1 MTNNSPIIIL
11 GAGLT
16 GLSLAHR
23 LRQANKPYIVCDV
36 RPHSGGV
43 IQTHQQDG
51 FVYESG
57 PNSGIL
63 ANTETVQLFRDL
75 QNDMALEKANTI
87 SKARWVLKK
96 GRWHALPTGL
106 ISGLNTPLFSWHDKL
121 RLLGEPF
128 RKKGKEP
135 DETLASMVV
144 RRMGKSFLDYAVDPF
159 ILGIYAGDPGQLV
172 LRYALPKLYQLE
184 QDYGSF
190 IKGAYHKGK
199 AKKTALEQAADRS
212 IFSAQGGLSQLIGA
226 LENSVGQQNI
236 TLGISNTKLEYNA
249 DNKRFTFKYNKS
261 DKAYSIESSTV
272 VSTFG
277 GLSLQPLL
285 QFANNKH
292 VDNICQM
299 PYAGVIGASV
309 GFKQWKGIPLKAFGG
324 LIPHKEQQSILGAL
338 FMSSIFNNRAPAD
351 GALFSLFM
359 GGVRQ
364 AAITDLDDEVIIK
377 KLEKSFVELMGI
389 KRFDPELLK
398 IWRIQ
403 EAIPQYTLQ
412 SQARLASIAALE
424 KTYPGLHLA
433 GNIRD
438 GIGMADRI
446 KQAYNLA
453 DKLIQ

>member
-1 MTNNSPIIIL
+1 MTKNSPIIIL

-23 LRQANKPYIVCDV
+23 LRQAHKPYIVYDV
-36 RPHSGGV
+36 RPRSGGV

-57 PNSGIL
+57 PNSGVL

-75 QNDMALEKANTI
+75 QNDMVLEKANTI
-87 SKARWVLKK
+87 SKARWILKK
-96 GRWHALPTGL
+96 GRWHALP
-106 ISGLNTPLFSWHDKL
+106 SGLVSGISTPLFSWHDKL

-128 RKKGKEP
+128 RKKGTEP

-144 RRMGKSFLDYAVDPF
+144 RRMGKSFLDYAIDPF
-159 ILGIYAGDPGQLV
+159 ILGIYAGDPSQLV
-172 LRYALPKLYQLE
+172 PRYALPKLYQLE

-190 IKGAYHKGK
+190 IRGAYHKGK

-226 LENSVGQQNI
+226 LEKSVGQQNI
-236 TLGISNTKLEYNA
+236 ILGIADTRLEYNTNTQ
-249 DNKRFTFKYNKS
+249 DFTFHYTKGG
-261 DKAYSIESSTV
+261 KAYSIKSSTV

-277 GLSLQPLL
+277 GLSLQKLL
-285 QFANNKH
+285 QFADKQH
-292 VDNICQM
+292 VANICHM
-299 PYAGVIGASV
+299 PYARVIEASV
-309 GFKQWKGIPLKAFGG
+309 GFKRWQGIPLKAFGG
-324 LIPHKEQQSILGAL
+324 LIPHKEQQDILGAL
-338 FMSSIFNNRAPAD
+338 FMSSIFNNRAPSD

-359 GGVRQ
+359 GGVRR
-364 AAITDLDDEVIIK
+364 AAITELDDEAIIK
-377 KLEKSFVELMGI
+377 KLEKSFVELMGV
-389 KRFDPELLK
+389 KHFDPSLLK
-398 IWRIQ
+398 IRRVK

-424 KTYPGLHLA
+424 NTYPGLRLA
-433 GNIRD
+433 GNISD

-446 KQAYNLA
+446 KQAYSIA
-453 DKLIQ
+453 DTLIQ